1 LNDKK
6 DQMKATTSTS
16 YESGTSSILR
26 RSLRDFALAAVLIA
40 LFVLFSLCS
49 PFFFTLEN
57 ISNLL
62 LSVSVIGTMAAVGTL
77 VVVGRGIDLSLGSV
91 CALAGMVTALLVEKY
106 HWPWSAGIAGG
117 LFAGGLCGAVN
128 GATVAWI
135 GINPIITTIGT
146 LSIVRGFAFVLCDG
160 QPVLIQSDAL
170 LYFGAG
176 RWLGF
181 PLSVWLL
188 AVIFVT
194 MNFVAHSTRVGRS
207 IYAIGASPRAALV
220 AGLNV
225 SGLRFLLFVLSGIS
239 AALAG
244 ILMIGQAGSATP
256 SAATGYELWVVTA
269 ILLGGTTLS
278 GGQGSVIR
286 TALGVLIIG
295 VLNDGMV
302 LLSVPAFYQIIANGL
317 LLMIAVVIDKLQKGG
332 GSVGVEL

>member
-1 LNDKK
+1 MDS
-6 DQMKATTSTS
+6 TT
-16 YESGTSSILR
+16 GTLDEGGISSMLR
-26 RSLRDFALAAVLIA
+26 RSRRDFALSAVLIA
-40 LFVLFSLCS
+40 LFVLFSISS
-49 PFFFTLEN
+49 PYFFSLEN

-77 VVVGRGIDLSLGSV
+77 VVVGRGIDLSLGSI
-91 CALAGMVTALLVEKY
+91 CALAGMVTALLIENY

-117 LFAGGLCGAVN
+117 LAAGAVCGAVN

-146 LSIVRGFAFVLCDG
+146 LSIFRGFAFVLSDG
-160 QPVLIQSDAL
+160 QPILIQSDAL

-176 RWLGF
+176 RLMGL

-194 MNFVAHSTRVGRS
+194 MNFVAYSTRVGRS

-225 SGLRFLLFVLSGIS
+225 IGLRFLLFVVSGIS

-256 SAATGYELWVVTA
+256 SAATGYELWVITA
-269 ILLGGTTLS
+269 ILLGGTSLS
-278 GGQGSVIR
+278 GGQGSVVR

-295 VLNDGMV
+295 VLNNGMV
-302 LLSVPAFYQIIANGL
+302 LLSVPTFYQIIANGL
-317 LLMIAVVIDKLQKGG
+317 LLLMAVIVDQLQKKR
-332 GSVGVEL
+332 GSVGAEL

>member
-1 LNDKK
+1 MNPI
-6 DQMKATTSTS
+6 T
-16 YESGTSSILR
+16 GTLGEGGISSMLR
-26 RSLRDFALAAVLIA
+26 RSRRDFALSAVLIA
-40 LFVLFSLCS
+40 LSI
-49 PFFFTLEN
+49 FFTISSPYFLSLEN

-77 VVVGRGIDLSLGSV
+77 VVVGRGIDLSLGSI
-91 CALAGMVTALLVEKY
+91 CALAGMVTALLIENY
-106 HWPWSAGIAGG
+106 HWPWSAGIAAG
-117 LFAGGLCGAVN
+117 LAAGAVCGAVN

-146 LSIVRGFAFVLCDG
+146 LSIFRGFAFVLSDG
-160 QPVLIQSDAL
+160 QPILIQSDAL

-176 RWLGF
+176 RLLGL

-188 AVIFVT
+188 AVIFVI
-194 MNFVAHSTRVGRS
+194 MKFVAYSTRIGRS

-225 SGLRFLLFVLSGIS
+225 LGLRFLLFVVSGIS

-256 SAATGYELWVVTA
+256 SAASGYELWVITA
-269 ILLGGTTLS
+269 ILLGGTSLS
-278 GGQGSVIR
+278 GGQGSVVR

-295 VLNDGMV
+295 VLNNGMV
-302 LLSVPAFYQIIANGL
+302 LLSVPTFYQIIANGL
-317 LLMIAVVIDKLQKGG
+317 LLLMAVIVDQLQKRR
-332 GSVGVEL
+332 GSVGAEL

>member
-1 LNDKK
+1 MNPAK
-6 DQMKATTSTS
+6 
-16 YESGTSSILR
+16 GTLREGGISSVLR
-26 RSLRDFALAAVLIA
+26 RSRRDFALSAVLIA
-40 LFVLFSLCS
+40 LFVLFSIAS
-49 PFFFTLEN
+49 PFFFSLEN

-77 VVVGRGIDLSLGSV
+77 VVVGRGIDLSLGSI
-91 CALAGMVTALLVEKY
+91 CALAGMVTALLIENY

-117 LFAGGLCGAVN
+117 LSAGAVCGALN

-146 LSIVRGFAFVLCDG
+146 LSIFRGSAFVLCDG
-160 QPVLIQSDAL
+160 QPILIQSDAL
-170 LYFGAG
+170 LYFGSG
-176 RWLGF
+176 RLLGL

-188 AVIFVT
+188 AAIFVI
-194 MNFVAHSTRVGRS
+194 MNFVAHSTRIGRS

-225 SGLRFLLFVLSGIS
+225 PGLRFLLFVASGIS

-256 SAATGYELWVVTA
+256 SAASGYELWVITA
-269 ILLGGTTLS
+269 VLLGGTSLA
-278 GGQGSVIR
+278 GGQGSVVR

-295 VLNDGMV
+295 VLNNGMV
-302 LLSVPAFYQIIANGL
+302 LLSVPTFYQTIANGL
-317 LLMIAVVIDKLQKGG
+317 LLLMAVIVDQLPRRRASMGA
-332 GSVGVEL
+332 EL

>member
-1 LNDKK
+1 
-6 DQMKATTSTS
+6 MKIT
-16 YESGTSSILR
+16 GTSDEGATGAIPR
-26 RSLRDFALAAVLIA
+26 RSWRDFALSAVLCA
-40 LFVLFSLCS
+40 LFVLFSIFS
-49 PFFFTLEN
+49 PFFFSLEN
-57 ISNLL
+57 LSNLL

-77 VVVGRGIDLSLGSV
+77 VVVGRGIDLSLGSI
-91 CALAGMVTALLVEKY
+91 CALAGMVTALLVENY
-106 HWPWSAGIAGG
+106 HWPWSAGIAAG
-117 LFAGGLCGAVN
+117 LSAGAVCGAVN

-146 LSIVRGFAFVLCDG
+146 LSIFRGFAYVLSDG

-176 RWLGF
+176 RLLGL

-188 AVIFVT
+188 GVIFLIT
-194 MNFVAHSTRVGRS
+194 NFAANSTRIGRS

-225 SGLRFLLFVLSGIS
+225 VGLRFMLFVASGIS

-244 ILMIGQAGSATP
+244 ILMIGQSGSATP
-256 SAATGYELWVVTA
+256 SAASGYELWVITA
-269 ILLGGTTLS
+269 ILLGGTSLS

-295 VLNDGMV
+295 VLNNGMV
-302 LLSVPAFYQIIANGL
+302 LLSVPTFYQTIANGSL
-317 LLMIAVVIDKLQKGG
+317 LLMAVIVDQLQKRPGRMAEE
-332 GSVGVEL
+332 S